1 MIYDLRRTRGITTIL
16 LTIAAVM
23 AVYGLILSAA
33 LRPADGLLREQ
44 TQDTGAS
51 TKVRFRAGLRR
62 ILGLVSPDL
71 PQPLQPEERL
81 GLLLGASVLWTGI
94 DPYALGTE
102 LDGPHR
108 WANIPSS
115 KHAEDCLFMTKMIYS
130 QGLRPDVLIL
140 VTSPGALVTTI
151 DEEEARAWYDPR
163 LLFHHLRRRELGEVA
178 QDVQEISYIPF
189 RTAFPY
195 HAQIYTLY
203 SRGVFKA
210 QLRLFQRS
218 GSGLSALF
226 APDPDPWREPLE
238 AAPPRTPE
246 NDQRILRGIKKLGWF
261 DGAKYRSDSRDFRM
275 LVELFRLAHENR
287 TQTFLML
294 VPESPAYRAKL
305 PPDNAFH
312 LTHTLRN
319 VLGEAAPV
327 VLDFRASAADEDFR
341 DVNHLNGDG
350 RVRMTERLA
359 KALKPYLR

>member
-1 MIYDLRRTRGITTIL
+1 MIYDLRRARGITAIL
-16 LTIAAVM
+16 LTMAAVM

-33 LRPADGLLREQ
+33 LRPADGWLREQ
-44 TQDTGAS
+44 IQDTGAC
-51 TKVRFRAGLRR
+51 TKVRFRAGLSR

-71 PQPLQPEERL
+71 AQPLQSDQRL
-81 GLLLGASVLWTGI
+81 GLLLGPSVLWTGI
-94 DPYALGTE
+94 DPYQLGAE
-102 LDGPHR
+102 LEGPYR

-115 KHAEDCLFMTKMIYS
+115 KHAEDCLFMTRMIYGE
-130 QGLRPDVLIL
+130 GLRPDVLIV
-140 VTSPGALVTTI
+140 VTNPGALVTTI
-151 DEEEARAWYDPR
+151 DEDEARAWYDPR
-163 LLFHHLRRRELGEVA
+163 LLFHHLLHREVGEVA

-195 HAQIYTLY
+195 HAQIYTLF
-203 SRGVFKA
+203 SRGALKA

-218 GSGLSALF
+218 GSGLNTLF
-226 APDPDPWREPLE
+226 APDPDPWQEPLE
-238 AAPPRTPE
+238 AAPPRTAE
-246 NDQRILRGIKKLGWF
+246 NDQRILRGIKKAGWF
-261 DGAKYRSDSRDFRM
+261 DRAKYRSDTRDFRM
-275 LVELFRLAHENR
+275 LAELFRLAHENR

-327 VLDFRASAADEDFR
+327 ILDFRASADDEEFR

-359 KALKPYLR
+359 KALKSYLR